1 MELGQKYFFTL
12 FDTGCQVHG
21 SVQNIGIQE
30 FQDEKYRSF
39 TGNKRKNIGEL
50 QEEWMDVNTQM
61 RAKQT
66 RANSNTTS
74 AAGRVIGDRVEN
86 H

>member
-1 MELGQKYFFTL
+1 MAIS
-12 FDTGCQVHG
+12 GCQVHG

-30 FQDEKYRSF
+30 FQNEKYRSF
-39 TGNKRKNIGEL
+39 TGNIRKNIGEL

-66 RANSNTTS
+66 RANSNPTS
-74 AAGRVIGDRVEN
+74 AAGRIIGDHVEN